1 MSKVIIIEKNK
12 SLQLKNILI
21 FEVFHLQVLNENNK
35 EQPMDFSMGIE
46 ITKMANEI
54 QSKGAQPVGPLIQFS
69 GTNKKSDEDI
79 EIKMSLMLQADRF
92 IQNLDAPY
100 TMEPVISVKNCMY
113 TRFTGYEDDITFAY
127 QKIQVEAYENEIKL
141 TGNTY
146 TVFLDSDEETGTMT
160 ADIFM
165 ESEHE

>member
-1 MSKVIIIEKNK
+1 MKRIIIDNK
-12 SLQLKNILI
+12 SLRLDNVLI
-21 FEVFHLQVLNENNK
+21 YTVVDFSTLSPEGGEEADLDN
-35 EQPMDFSMGIE
+35 FSMGIE
-46 ITKMANEI
+46 VIKMENQI
-54 QSKGAQPVGPLIQFS
+54 RSKGAKQVGPLIQFS

-79 EIKMSLMLQADRF
+79 EIKMSLMLQSDRF
-92 IQNLDAPY
+92 IQNLDPPY

-146 TVFLDSDEETGTMT
+146 TVFLDSDEVTGMMT

-165 ESEHE
+165 EKADE